1 MGFENPLSP
10 PLPPPGLTPLKS
22 ELVGCPA
29 SGAIPLFP
37 PPSKAGRD
45 WLKATW
51 FHCWGGGIGD
61 SRDVVTCGGLGLT
74 AVVCMHRSSRSG
86 MVPLRRDG
94 HWPGAWLCHRLPGG
108 PGHVTFSEPICV
120 LMALLCSPGARFPG
134 EGPAQPWLGEGGTC
148 LQVLQ

>member
-1 MGFENPLSP
+1 MPCKWGDSP
-10 PLPPPGLTPLKS
+10 
-22 ELVGCPA
+22 
-29 SGAIPLFP
+29 FP
-37 PPSKAGRD
+37 PAKQSGEGLAEGHMVS
-45 WLKATW
+45 LLG
-51 FHCWGGGIGD
+51 GGGIGD